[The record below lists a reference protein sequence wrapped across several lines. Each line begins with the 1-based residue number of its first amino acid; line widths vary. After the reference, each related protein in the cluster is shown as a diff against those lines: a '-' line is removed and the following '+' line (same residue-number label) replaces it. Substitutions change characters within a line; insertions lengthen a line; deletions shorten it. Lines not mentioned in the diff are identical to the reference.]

1 MGQTVD
7 FIHNPPHYAGDGKID
22 CMRAMESMLAG
33 DADDVSY
40 IETYWQASALKY
52 IWRYS
57 RKNGIQDI
65 DKAIQCLEYL
75 KREREKRCVR
85 APLSKIPSE
94 SAYEIV

>member
-1 MGQTVD
+1 MSYE
-7 FIHNPPHYAGDGKID
+7 NRYNGDGKVTAAD
-22 CMRAMESMLAG
+22 AMESMLAG
-33 DADDVSY
+33 DAEDVSY

-65 DKAIQCLEYL
+65 EKAIQCLEYL
-75 KREREKRCVR
+75 KREREKRCTPTH
-85 APLSKIPSE
+85 AHKIPSE